1 VQNSGKER
9 KAQTMGAFST
19 IGIVLMVCAG
29 ILFAYQVLSALLAMG
44 ASDDFVYENIR
55 LEEVVGESTLNW
67 IDSISSPSI
76 QGFAETVISLPL
88 VVLLLSGAILSFLI
102 YMYKGHK

>member
-9 KAQTMGAFST
+9 KAQKMAAFST
-19 IGIVLMVCAG
+19 IGIILMVCAG
-29 ILFAYQVLSALLAMG
+29 ILFAYQVMSAFLGMG
-44 ASDDFVYENIR
+44 TSDEFLYENIR

-76 QGFAETVISLPL
+76 QGFAETVISMPL
-88 VVLLLSGAILSFLI
+88 IVLLLSAAILAFLI
-102 YMYKGHK
+102 YMFKGHK

>member
-9 KAQTMGAFST
+9 KAQTMAAFST
-19 IGIVLMVCAG
+19 IGIILMVSAG
-29 ILFAYQVLSALLAMG
+29 ILFAYQVMSAFLGMG
-44 ASDDFVYENIR
+44 TSDDFLYENIR

-76 QGFAETVISLPL
+76 QGFAETVISMPL
-88 VVLLLSGAILSFLI
+88 IVLLLSGAILAFLI
-102 YMYKGHK
+102 YMFKGHK

>member
-1 VQNSGKER
+1 VQNSGKKR
-9 KAQTMGAFST
+9 KAQTMAAFST

-29 ILFAYQVLSALLAMG
+29 ILFVYQVMSAFLGMG
-44 ASDDFVYENIR
+44 VSDDFLYENIR
-55 LEEVVGESTLNW
+55 LEEVVGENTLNW

>member
-9 KAQTMGAFST
+9 KAQTMAAFST
-19 IGIVLMVCAG
+19 IGIILMVCAG
-29 ILFAYQVLSALLAMG
+29 ILFAYQVMSAFLGMG

-76 QGFAETVISLPL
+76 QGFAETVISIPL
-88 VVLLLSGAILSFLI
+88 VVLLLSGAIVAFII
-102 YMYKGHK
+102 YMFRGHK

>member
-19 IGIVLMVCAG
+19 IGIVLMVCA
-29 ILFAYQVLSALLAMG
+29 
-44 ASDDFVYENIR
+44 
-55 LEEVVGESTLNW
+55 LNW

-88 VVLLLSGAILSFLI
+88 VVLLLSGSILSFLI
-102 YMYKGHK
+102 YMFKGQK